1 MSGDAPEKVTG
12 VSGPSEADRRR
23 ARAWMRHLRTERGRS
38 ANTLGS
44 YRRDVERYLGWLAG
58 QGLDMTTVTT
68 TDVERF
74 IVDLRRGCPV
84 TGGRPLA
91 QTSVARILSA
101 VRGLHRFT
109 AAESGLPDVVA
120 EVPLSPGRRDLPKA
134 LTTDQVLRLIE
145 ACPVGDGA
153 GPLDLRNRALVELLY
168 STGARISEVTDL
180 DRDDIDR
187 NSGLVRVQG
196 KGGKERILPV
206 GSPALEALDAYLTR
220 ARPSLAQRSR
230 HGSDAAA
237 LLLTSRGGRLSR
249 QAGYKI
255 VSAAA
260 GRAGIGEISPHSLRH
275 SFATHLLTGGADV
288 RVVQELLGHASVSTT
303 QIYTKVTP
311 DLLRETWAESHP
323 RA

>member
-1 MSGDAPEKVTG
+1 MSGD
-12 VSGPSEADRRR
+12 GPGEPSDADRRR

-38 ANTLGS
+38 ANTLS
-44 YRRDVERYLGWLAG
+44 NYHRDVERYLCWLAAEG
-58 QGLDMTTVTT
+58 RDMTTVTT
-68 TDVERF
+68 PDIERF
-74 IVDLRRGCPV
+74 VVDLRRGCPV

-91 QTSVARILSA
+91 QSSVARILSA
-101 VRGLHRFT
+101 VRGLHKFT
-109 AAESGLPDVVA
+109 AKESGLPDVVA
-120 EVPLSPGRRDLPKA
+120 EVPLAPGRRDLPKA
-134 LTTDQVLRLIE
+134 LTTDQVLRLIG
-145 ACPVGDGA
+145 ACPDGEGA
-153 GPLDLRNRALVELLY
+153 GPLDLRDRALVELLY

-187 NSGLVRVQG
+187 NNGLLRVRG

-206 GSPALEALDAYLTR
+206 GAPALDALDAYLTR
-220 ARPSLAQRSR
+220 ARPALAQRSR
-230 HGSDAAA
+230 HGADAAA

-260 GRAGIGEISPHSLRH
+260 ERAGIGEISPHSLRH

-288 RVVQELLGHASVSTT
+288 RVVQELLGHSSVSTT
-303 QIYTKVTP
+303 QIYTKVTS